1 MRTVCVAAALVGAG
15 LILLHGVPAEA
26 HVVVG
31 DRVFPVTLT
40 FDDPG
45 VGDEATLPQ
54 FVYSPGPGGQNQYQF
69 QWEYDKTITPTTALI
84 YNQGW
89 DILQQPG
96 SKTRTG
102 FENAVVTGKWQAITI
117 PNSETVV
124 SLGIIREFAG
134 GYATQSIGGDATG
147 ATSPT
152 VYFGQGLGA
161 LPIGGLLRPLA
172 VTGELSY
179 NIPDHRVD
187 TAGDNNGQ
195 PFSWNGGISLQYSI
209 PYLQANV
216 KHYDLPDFIGRM
228 IPLVELDWFSPA
240 AAPAPGQPQ
249 TLSLSP
255 GVIYMGDT
263 YQVGL
268 EAVIPLNKAAG
279 PHVGAILQVHF
290 FFDDLF
296 PHSLGKPI
304 FE

>member
-1 MRTVCVAAALVGAG
+1 MFALLASASLALLAA
-15 LILLHGVPAEA
+15 IPADA

-54 FVYSPGPGGQNQYQF
+54 FVYAPGPGGQNQYQF
-69 QWEYDKTITPTTALI
+69 QWEYDKTITPNTALI

-89 DILQQPG
+89 DMLTQPG
-96 SKTRTG
+96 AKTATG
-102 FENAVVTGKWQAITI
+102 FENAFLTGKWQSITI
-117 PNSETVV
+117 PSSETVV
-124 SLGIIREFAG
+124 SLGIIREFG
-134 GYATQSIGGDATG
+134 GGSATQSIGGDATG

-161 LPIGGLLRPLA
+161 LPIGLLRPLA

-179 NIPDHRVD
+179 NIPDRRLD
-187 TAGDNNGQ
+187 SAADNNGQ
-195 PFSWNGGISLQYSI
+195 PYSWDGGLSLQYSI

-216 KHYDLPDFIGRM
+216 KHYELPDFVGRL

-240 AAPAPGQPQ
+240 AGPAPGMPE
-249 TLSLSP
+249 TWTVSP

-268 EAVIPLNKAAG
+268 EAVIPANKAAG
-279 PHVGAILQVHF
+279 PHVGAIFQVHF
-290 FFDDLF
+290 FFDDMF
-296 PHSLGKPI
+296 PNSIGKPI
-304 FE
+304 FQ